1 MRHVRA
7 SRRVRRRL
15 RTRIDGY
22 SSTFTV
28 DVGGGG
34 FCFQLSRPIAPGTVL
49 AGSFHLEGAELPFE
63 GRVAWIAP
71 GDPNLRIPSKMG
83 VAFTRPP
90 ADVRMLVEVPGSSAA

>member
-1 MRHVRA
+1 MRHARA
-7 SRRVRRRL
+7 SQRVRRRL

-22 SSTFTV
+22 SSTFTI

-34 FCFQLSRPIAPGTVL
+34 FSFQMNRPIAPGTVL
-49 AGSFHLEGAELPFE
+49 SGSFHLEGAELPFV

-71 GDPNLRIPSKMG
+71 GDPKLRIPSRMG

-90 ADVRMLVEVPGSSAA
+90 ANERVLLEGAGSSAA

>member
-1 MRHVRA
+1 MKRA
-7 SRRVRRRL
+7 RATRRIRRRL

-34 FCFQLSRPIAPGTVL
+34 FCFQMNRPIAPGTVL
-49 AGSFHLEGAELPFE
+49 AGSFHVEGGEIPFE
-63 GRVAWIAP
+63 GRVAWITP
-71 GDPNLRIPSKMG
+71 GDPKLRIPSRMG

-90 ADVRMLVEVPGSSAA
+90 ADVRALIEPSGSSAA